1 MNNNIQVLETREVFD
16 REFTIYGTK
25 DKPLFLSKD
34 IAEWI
39 EHSDSNKMIKSIDE
53 DEKLIGTMF
62 LAGQN
67 REMWFLTEHGLYEI
81 LFRSNKPIAKTFKKE
96 VKYILEQLRK
106 TGMATVRGREA
117 EGIELYFSDFPDEI
131 KKVMAISLADKNER
145 IQSELRQVKEQ
156 LAVNAPK
163 VEAFDEFIDRK
174 DTYSFNDVSKLLG
187 IQQNKLL
194 AYLESV
200 GLITKFKKPSSRA
213 VTKGIAVQKITD
225 WGKQTRITPVG
236 IDYIRK
242 NYKNYLERNIV
253 K

>member
-1 MNNNIQVLETREVFD
+1 
-16 REFTIYGTK
+16 
-25 DKPLFLSKD
+25 
-34 IAEWI
+34 
-39 EHSDSNKMIKSIDE
+39 
-53 DEKLIGTMF
+53 
-62 LAGQN
+62 
-67 REMWFLTEHGLYEI
+67 
-81 LFRSNKPIAKTFKKE
+81 
-96 VKYILEQLRK
+96 
-106 TGMATVRGREA
+106 MAAVRGREA

-131 KKVMAISLADKNER
+131 KKAMAISLAEKNER

-163 VEAFDEFIDRK
+163 VEAFEEFIYRK

-187 IQQNKLL
+187 IQHNKLL

-213 VTKGIAVQKITD
+213 VTKGIVVQKITD